1 MKKEEKE
8 EKFFTERD
16 KTLFSIFLFIFA
28 LSVLFLN
35 WTNFSWFLNIQTG
48 PIIVKERLSGIFSF
62 EREEKR
68 EEEKEG
74 LEEKE
79 EIVEKIP
86 EEEIIEEE
94 IIYCDEDRIFIFA
107 LDVDVSIVET
117 TGTTEAEYREALDR
131 GVVHFPG
138 SSYPG
143 EEGLTV
149 LLGHSAPV
157 DRPRIKHDWVFSELN
172 KLREGDEI
180 EVCFNN
186 RFFVYTVIEDVDE
199 KNIYEVGEDVA
210 PLYSDDKGKREMV
223 LMSCWPPGS
232 DTQRIGVRAI
242 IE

>member
-1 MKKEEKE
+1 MKKEERK

-48 PIIVKERLSGIFSF
+48 PIVVREKLSNIFSF
-62 EREEKR
+62 EKKEKV
-68 EEEKEG
+68 EEEKQKEEEEEEE
-74 LEEKE
+74 LEEE
-79 EIVEKIP
+79 ED
-86 EEEIIEEE
+86 IEEE
-94 IIYCDEDRIFIFA
+94 IIYCEEDRISIFT

-117 TGTTEAEYREALDR
+117 TGTTEAEYREALDK

-143 EEGLTV
+143 EEGLAV

-157 DRPRIKHDWVFSELN
+157 GRPRIKHDWVFSELN
-172 KLREGDEI
+172 RLKEGDEI
-180 EVCFNN
+180 EICFNN
-186 RFFVYTVIEDVDE
+186 RFSVYTVIEDVDE

-210 PLYSDDKGKREMV
+210 PLYPSEKGKREMV

-232 DTQRIGVRAI
+232 DTQRIGVRAVV
-242 IE
+242 E